1 MRKTHLYLRPDT
13 AAAPP
18 SALIGYAC
26 ALTRAFDAS
35 LSVTSPRITVR
46 APSHWLAGP
55 TFAGMARD
63 IEKTANAR
71 ADQIDAALRADAARG
86 GLAVEINEITQ
97 QWPLSPQEAVWRGR
111 ASDLCILGTSAL
123 SDEQRLAVEAWL
135 FGSGRP
141 CLLYPEQTASSFAM
155 DTVVVAWDFSKTAAR
170 AVGDALPFLR
180 RAKETI
186 LLTVRGEKA
195 LDQAAL
201 TAPMLH
207 YLEAH
212 EVKARVLE
220 TQLSGRKIGQAI
232 LSEAQAANANLLV
245 MGAFGHSRLQEF
257 VLGGATKEILDAS
270 SMPILMS
277 H

>member
-1 MRKTHLYLRPDT
+1 
-13 AAAPP
+13 
-18 SALIGYAC
+18 
-26 ALTRAFDAS
+26 
-35 LSVTSPRITVR
+35 VR
-46 APSHWLAGP
+46 APSHWLAGA

-63 IEKTANAR
+63 IERSANAR
-71 ADQIDAALRADAARG
+71 AVEIDAAIRADAARRG
-86 GLAVEINEITQ
+86 FAVEIDEITQ

-111 ASDLCILGTSAL
+111 PSDLCVLATAPH

-141 CLLYPEQTASSFAM
+141 CLLYPEQNAPSFAT
-155 DTVVVAWDFSKTAAR
+155 DRIVVAWDFSKTAAR

-180 RAKETI
+180 RSRETI

-195 LDQAAL
+195 LDQATA
-201 TAPMLH
+201 TAPMLK
-207 YLEAH
+207 YMAAH
-212 EVKARVLE
+212 GVQARVLE
-220 TQLSGRKIGQAI
+220 TQLNGRKIGQAI
-232 LSEAQAANANLLV
+232 LDEAQTVNANLLV

-270 SMPILMS
+270 PMPILMS

>member
-1 MRKTHLYLRPDT
+1 MKRVHLYLRPDT
-13 AAAPP
+13 AAPAPA
-18 SALIGYAC
+18 ALIEYAC
-26 ALTRAFDAS
+26 ALARAFDAS
-35 LSVTSPRITVR
+35 LSVTSPRLAVR
-46 APSHWLAGP
+46 APSHWLAGA

-63 IEKTANAR
+63 IERNAKAR
-71 ADQIDAALRADAARG
+71 AVEIDAAIRANAARR
-86 GLAVEINEITQ
+86 GLAVEIDEITE

-111 ASDLCILGTSAL
+111 PSDLCILGATPH
-123 SDEQRLAVEAWL
+123 SDEQRVTVESWL

-141 CLLYPEQTASSFAM
+141 CLLYPEQDAPSFAT
-155 DTVVVAWDFSKTAAR
+155 DIVLVAWDFSKMAAR

-180 RAKETI
+180 RSKETI
-186 LLTVRGEKA
+186 LLTVRGEKT
-195 LDQAAL
+195 LDQAA
-201 TAPMLH
+201 TAEPMLK
-207 YLEAH
+207 YLAAH
-212 EVKARVLE
+212 GVQARVLE

-232 LSEAQAANANLLV
+232 LSEARSTKANLLV